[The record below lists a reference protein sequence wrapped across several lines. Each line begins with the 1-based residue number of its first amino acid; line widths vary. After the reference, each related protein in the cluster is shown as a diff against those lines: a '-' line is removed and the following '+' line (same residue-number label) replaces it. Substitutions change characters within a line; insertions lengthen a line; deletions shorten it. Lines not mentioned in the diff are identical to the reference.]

1 MLTHVNVNVNVNVS
15 VNVNVNV
22 FISSKF
28 LSTDAFMGK
37 LDKKIIILFLVI
49 NVSDCLNI
57 GIHYIGSRFV

>member
-1 MLTHVNVNVNVNVS
+1 MKEEVLNNLCLYMLTHVNVNVNVNVS

-37 LDKKIIILFLVI
+37 LDKK
-49 NVSDCLNI
+49 NN
-57 GIHYIGSRFV
+57 YFVFSNKCE